1 MDEAQKRPR
10 PIKLKASGEPDMRGQ
25 GEGSRATRFGA
36 DDGRPRPG
44 RRKGSKDIKTIVQ
57 AVQNMT
63 IAVDIPGVPRRI
75 DTYHAALLKLREK
88 ALKGDVKAINML
100 FDKFGQYA
108 PPSVEPD
115 LTAQLL
121 DEDQQILNFARERG
135 RVPGPSVSGE
145 PGSETQRSAGN
156 APPTHDQ
163 ADGA

>member
-1 MDEAQKRPR
+1 MDELQKPPR

-57 AVQNMT
+57 AVQEMS

-75 DTYHAALLKLREK
+75 NTFYAVLLKLREK
-88 ALKGDVKAINML
+88 ALKGDTKAINML
-100 FDKFGQYA
+100 IEKFGQYA

-135 RVPGPSVSGE
+135 LLLTPIIADESGVKT
-145 PGSETQRSAGN
+145 PRSAEN
-156 APPTHDQ
+156 ASAHDDQ
-163 ADGA
+163 ARIA

>member
-1 MDEAQKRPR
+1 MDETGKSSK
-10 PIKLKASGEPDMRGQ
+10 PIKLKASGEPDMRGH
-25 GEGSRATRFGA
+25 GEGSRATRFGP
-36 DDGRPRPG
+36 DDGRHRPG

-121 DEDQQILNFARERG
+121 DEDQHILDFARERG
-135 RVPGPSVSGE
+135 RVPNPSVSNE
-145 PGSETQRSAGN
+145 PGSETPQSAGDASAN
-156 APPTHDQ
+156 NDQ
-163 ADGA
+163 ADIA